1 MPRHLRQLFLL
12 ADVLLFQVIDRL
24 TIPSTQ
30 LVHYT
35 HSQNKHTQKNYSL
48 VVLSETASQY
58 LELSASYRLQR
69 RRKYKRDGAMES
81 TLYKNLTKPEAMSK
95 Y

>member
-1 MPRHLRQLFLL
+1 VTTVTALPRHLRQLFLL

-35 HSQNKHTQKNYSL
+35 HSQNKHNTKNYSL
-48 VVLSETASQY
+48 VVLSQTASQY
-58 LELSASYRLQR
+58 LDLKGRAVNFL
-69 RRKYKRDGAMES
+69 
-81 TLYKNLTKPEAMSK
+81 LTTTQE
-95 Y
+95 